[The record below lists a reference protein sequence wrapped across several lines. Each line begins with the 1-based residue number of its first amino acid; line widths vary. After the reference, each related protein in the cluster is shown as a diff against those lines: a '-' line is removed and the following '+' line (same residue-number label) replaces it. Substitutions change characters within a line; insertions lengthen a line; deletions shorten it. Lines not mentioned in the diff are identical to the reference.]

1 MTIKPIVVDTAIGF
15 IVGCLAIMVIDVA
28 NNNIWLYVLMV
39 IIGTTIGFSA
49 GVARSICRRSM
60 CK

>member
-1 MTIKPIVVDTAIGF
+1 MTMKPIVVDTAIGF

-49 GVARSICRRSM
+49 GVAQIGRAHV
-60 CK
+60 